1 MLNSEIIL
9 TTIINASPF
18 MILSIPFIIISYILI
33 HIVYKCKPKVVDSIF
48 VLCIY
53 FSIIFILSITIL
65 PDMNLEIFDIN
76 NIFDEYHFN
85 LIPLNTIKPYYL
97 MAMGGDLSAIINLFG
112 NIVIFIPIGF
122 FISGKLSRKRKI
134 SILLVCFILSS
145 VIEFSQSAF
154 SRYGDIDDIFLNT
167 IGGYLGYLLFNYI
180 DVLFCIYSK
189 IIHSKK
195 SYIQNAIFIVLQL
208 IIWVIYLVMIFLMY
222 NFISDYLT
230 THFYA
235 V

>member
-18 MILSIPFIIISYILI
+18 MILSIPFTIISYILI

-85 LIPLNTIKPYYL
+85 LTPLNTIKPYYL
-97 MAMGGDLSAIINLFG
+97 MAMGGDLSAIIN
-112 NIVIFIPIGF
+112 
-122 FISGKLSRKRKI
+122 
-134 SILLVCFILSS
+134 
-145 VIEFSQSAF
+145 
-154 SRYGDIDDIFLNT
+154 
-167 IGGYLGYLLFNYI
+167 
-180 DVLFCIYSK
+180 
-189 IIHSKK
+189 
-195 SYIQNAIFIVLQL
+195 
-208 IIWVIYLVMIFLMY
+208 
-222 NFISDYLT
+222 
-230 THFYA
+230 
-235 V
+235 